1 MLYQCNRRAGGK
13 MTGKPDKTIWLI
25 TLMCILLGFLSVM
38 AVAEQKSETEIG
50 GVASLQNIEKLVNEK
65 NSLEKEKEELE
76 QIIAQHETKLKE
88 YENSLAEKNLQLQQ
102 VQKEVQE
109 TRLTAGLLAVKGPG
123 IEIVLNDRKP
133 DNFLSSNPYML
144 SFFIVHDSDMLH
156 VINELRD
163 AGAEAISVNGT
174 RIMANSRIS
183 CGGPTI
189 HVGKYERFAPP
200 FVIHAI
206 GDPDSLTAA
215 FQREDSIYHDLI
227 AWGLEFQIRRMNSV
241 EIPRYMGDTEYTY
254 AKTVQEDE

>member
-1 MLYQCNRRAGGK
+1 

-144 SFFIVHDSDMLH
+144 SFFI
-156 VINELRD
+156 
-163 AGAEAISVNGT
+163 T
-174 RIMANSRIS
+174 RQR
-183 CGGPTI
+183 
-189 HVGKYERFAPP
+189 Y
-200 FVIHAI
+200 
-206 GDPDSLTAA
+206 AA
-215 FQREDSIYHDLI
+215 
-227 AWGLEFQIRRMNSV
+227 
-241 EIPRYMGDTEYTY
+241 RY
-254 AKTVQEDE
+254 